1 MGMGMGMRMRQ
12 RVKMIGVC
20 LVSLLVFCI
29 GTANSQSLPVAS
41 VYVER
46 HGSAPPVPQWYAC
59 VGKLRDQTFSRSA
72 ADQCLQTILSHPY
85 FTNGKI
91 DVSKYKKRGTIVTFE
106 LYSPSL
112 TITNVTFALP
122 TDLRIELEN
131 WLAIDPLAPHLAAIY
146 DIVNDSQAKIKI
158 EMFLRTK
165 GIVALVSRNVELDY
179 IQKTAAIKY
188 IVVQGPVAEPE
199 IYIRPGPRDP
209 CKVYVGNTNEI
220 NVNDYTP
227 LPLINDSVRLYES
240 LCVDQGRLKK
250 AENQLNDTG
259 LFSLIKVS
267 TAVRGSW
274 GDITVTAQT
283 NPVHVRQISYEW
295 YGDFSEKEKNSV
307 PAIPLHEGDIYRRSL
322 ALGSARELTDYF
334 SLKETRAKVF
344 EKDSLADDKQL
355 NVVFHIIR
363 VPPDRVIID
372 GNEIDLQRGVT
383 STLKR

>member
-1 MGMGMGMRMRQ
+1 MRMRQ
-12 RVKMIGVC
+12 RFKMVGVC

-59 VGKLRDQTFSRSA
+59 VGKLRDQTFSRSV

-112 TITNVTFALP
+112 AITNVTFALP

-209 CKVYVGNTNEI
+209 CKVYVGNTNELD
-220 NVNDYTP
+220 VNDYTP
-227 LPLINDSVRLYES
+227 LPLINDSVRLHES
-240 LCVDQGRLKK
+240 LCVDRERLMK
-250 AENQLNDTG
+250 AEKQLNDTG
-259 LFSLIKVS
+259 LFSLVKVTTS
-267 TAVRGSW
+267 VSKAW
-274 GDITVTAQT
+274 GDITVTART
-283 NPVHVRQISYEW
+283 NPITVRQVSYRW
-295 YGDFSEKEKNSV
+295 YGDFAEKEKQSV
-307 PAIPLHEGDIYRRSL
+307 PAIPLHEGGIYRKSQ
-322 ALGSARELTDYF
+322 AFQSADELTDHF
-334 SLKETRAKVF
+334 SSGHMRVKVF
-344 EKDSLADDKQL
+344 EQDSLTYDKQL
-355 NVVFHIIR
+355 NVVFSIIR

-383 STLKR
+383 STLTR